1 MKIEKGNAQIPVNAQ
16 ISRADIIAKFKLPE
30 DAVLALVDGNQIHGI
45 DDCVI
50 ISAEYTETR
59 KPRKTKAAA

>member
-1 MKIEKGNAQIPVNAQ
+1 MKIEKGNATVPCTAQ
-16 ISRADIIAKFKLPE
+16 ISRADIITKFKLPE

-50 ISAEYTETR
+50 ISAEYNETR
-59 KPRKTKAAA
+59 KPRAKREAK